1 MPYTH
6 ELEMLMINKNVSF
19 LSLSEETR
27 QIIKEKLI
35 KMGKKPHNV
44 QTELD
49 TREED
54 AEFIMQRDVNGV
66 YLEIEPPMKATKK

>member
-19 LSLSEETR
+19 LPLSEETR

-35 KMGKKPHNV
+35 KMGKSNIMSKPSWT
-44 QTELD
+44 QERKMLSSSY
-49 TREED
+49 RE
-54 AEFIMQRDVNGV
+54 MSMGC
-66 YLEIEPPMKATKK
+66 T

>member
-19 LSLSEETR
+19 L
-27 QIIKEKLI
+27 KD
-35 KMGKKPHNV
+35 GKKQHNV

-54 AEFIMQRDVNGV
+54 AEFIIQRDVNGV